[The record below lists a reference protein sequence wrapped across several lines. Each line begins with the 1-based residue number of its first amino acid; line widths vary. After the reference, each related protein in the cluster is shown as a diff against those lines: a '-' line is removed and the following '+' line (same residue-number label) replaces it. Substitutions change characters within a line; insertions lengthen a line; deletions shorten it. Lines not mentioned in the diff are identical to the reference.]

1 MRHNLNAKRW
11 CAHNRYGYII
21 ALVGVLIAFAL
32 RHALHPVLQD
42 SLPLFFFQINTIL
55 IAFFFGFGPA
65 IFTVLLSSPLLI
77 YFFLQPFNEF
87 SVLDQRDLT
96 TLFVYISYTVVAS
109 VLVELLRREQY
120 NAEMAALVSESRFR
134 LMIEGDQKIRT
145 LLKKAVHK
153 SSN

>member
-11 CAHNRYGYII
+11 CPNKRYGYLI
-21 ALVGVLIAFAL
+21 AFAGVLISFAL
-32 RHALHPVLQD
+32 RHALHPILMD

-65 IFTVLLSSPLLI
+65 IFTVFLSSPLLV
-77 YFFLQPFNEF
+77 YFFIEPFNEF

-96 TLFVYISYTVVAS
+96 TLFVYISYTIVAS

-134 LMIEGDQKIRT
+134 LMIEGDQKIRI
-145 LLKKAVHK
+145 LLKKSIK
-153 SSN
+153 NP